1 MVKAIQA
8 FVFILPTNAPDIIAH
23 VNPANAHWNMTNSNV
38 GIVPLNSSS
47 PIPCKKKL
55 DGEPIRPLMSVPNAN
70 W

>member
-55 DGEPIRPLMSVPNAN
+55 DG
-70 W
+70 